1 MKNTL
6 FHFGDSF
13 GTWGDGKHPL
23 SAKKGFSEYI
33 ADYFN
38 LDFQHLAVGGWS
50 NHQITSRIL
59 DYYDVIKPND
69 MILINW
75 SFLERFPVITNHPI
89 TDSNSIVSSII
100 ADHNIVDKEY
110 LYYNVVEKSKYLRE
124 EWKLLLLLFINPVF
138 NNLNLKNLNIYCAF
152 NNLLF
157 DEISYTADEIL
168 YNTSLSDTN
177 IFSEDYIGLMNKHQL
192 LLEGQDNHYKF
203 GAQKEIAELWIDYIK
218 PLYKKII

>member
-38 LDFQHLAVGGWS
+38 LDFKHLAEGGS
-50 NHQITSRIL
+50 NNHQITSRIL
-59 DYYDVIKPND
+59 DYYEVFKPND

-75 SFLERFPVITNHPI
+75 SFLERFPVITNHPAI
-89 TDSNSIVSSII
+89 DFNSIVSSMS

-110 LYYNVVEKSKYLRE
+110 LYYNVVEKSKYLKE
-124 EWKLLLLLFINPVF
+124 EWKLLLLLFINPLF
-138 NNLNLKNLNIYCAF
+138 KNLNIKNVNIFCAF

-157 DEISYTADEIL
+157 DDIWYTADKIL

-177 IFSEDYIGLMNKHQL
+177 IFSENYVGLMDEQQF

-203 GAQKEIAELWIDYIK
+203 GVQKEIAELWIDYMK
-218 PLYKKII
+218 PLSKKLI